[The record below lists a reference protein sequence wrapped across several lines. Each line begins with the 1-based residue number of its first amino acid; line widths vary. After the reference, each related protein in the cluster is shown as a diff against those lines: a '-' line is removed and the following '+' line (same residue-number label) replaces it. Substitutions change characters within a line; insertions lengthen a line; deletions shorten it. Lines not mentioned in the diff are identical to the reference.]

1 MAAGGQWPGAV
12 MAATS
17 PHQQPAAWPP
27 LSVSHYGLIFRDRK
41 LPQMSLSSGQ
51 KTTRCKVQGCLP
63 VCTVARSIHQQLGS
77 TDVCLNGTIGQFQ
90 HGAFP
95 LLSTLHSHILSHH
108 SLHGNQQF
116 HMWVGESVQTIGSNS
131 TELAQA
137 KCIYFRFIILSGI

>member
-1 MAAGGQWPGAV
+1 MIGCWRSVAGCRDGCYLASPAARSL
-12 MAATS
+12 ATS
-17 PHQQPAAWPP
+17 
-27 LSVSHYGLIFRDRK
+27 LCLIFRDRK

-51 KTTRCKVQGCLP
+51 KTTRCKDKVQGCLL
-63 VCTVARSIHQQLGS
+63 VCTVARPSPGQLGS

-95 LLSTLHSHILSHH
+95 LLSTLHSYILSHH

-131 TELAQA
+131 IELALA
-137 KCIYFRFIILSGI
+137 KCMYFRFIIFCGI